1 VACGDELVL
10 LGGRR
15 VQPVDV
21 LDPATLTWRAASR
34 PPLEIHH
41 FQPVVWGG
49 KIYLPGAMT
58 GRFPGEVGLDHVP
71 VYDVATD
78 AWTRGPAVPEDRRRG
93 ASGAVVVGDDLFVV
107 GGIVDGHRGGYVA
120 WLDRVHLPT
129 GEWTRLADA
138 PHARD
143 HFQAAVIDGKL
154 YAAGGRTTSQA
165 TGQTF
170 ELTVAPVDVYDL
182 AKGEWRT
189 LAEPLPTPRA
199 GNATLAHGG
208 RLVVVGG
215 ESGTQRVAHAE
226 VEAYDP
232 STREWTAWPALQRG
246 RHGTGVA
253 WWGGRL
259 WIASGSGNRGGG
271 PELTSVEVAEVMP

>member
-1 VACGDELVL
+1 MCRFMTWRRMRGPADRRCRRIGG
-10 LGGRR
+10 GGRR
-15 VQPVDV
+15 WWW
-21 LDPATLTWRAASR
+21 ATICLSW
-34 PPLEIHH
+34 
-41 FQPVVWGG
+41 
-49 KIYLPGAMT
+49 
-58 GRFPGEVGLDHVP
+58 
-71 VYDVATD
+71 
-78 AWTRGPAVPEDRRRG
+78 
-93 ASGAVVVGDDLFVV
+93 
-107 GGIVDGHRGGYVA
+107 GGIVDGHCGGSAA
-120 WLDRVHLPT
+120 WLDRVQLPT
-129 GEWTRLADA
+129 GEWTRLVDA

-182 AKGEWRT
+182 AKGKWRT
-189 LAEPLPTPRA
+189 LAEPLPTLRA
-199 GNATLAHGG
+199 GNVMIAPSG
-208 RLVVVGG
+208 RLVVVGD
-215 ESGTQRVAHAE
+215 GTQRVAHAE

-232 STREWTAWPALQRG
+232 NTREWTAWPALHRG

-271 PELTSVEVAEVMP
+271 PELTSVEVTEVGP